1 MCVTAPRV
9 KTIFFCTA
17 HSVPCPHA
25 GGQRHRVLMSIS
37 ECVLTQAAFLT
48 SGELNAV

>member
-1 MCVTAPRV
+1 VCSGASL
-9 KTIFFCTA
+9 KDIFLLHRA
-17 HSVPCPHA
+17 LGALPA
-25 GGQRHRVLMSIS
+25 RRGARHRVLMSVS